1 MTVSEFSQLDECKQ
15 AEILLDHGTFLVER
29 PYKNFTIF
37 LYQVNH
43 FYVEVY
49 HNIRYNV
56 MQGMRSFEDDE
67 TLEPYLEEID
77 ISCLYEY

>member
-1 MTVSEFSQLDECKQ
+1 MTQFEFSVLDETTQ
-15 AEILLDHGTFLVER
+15 AQALLDRGIFLIER
-29 PYKNFTIF
+29 SYKNFTIF
-37 LYQVNH
+37 LYQLDN

-67 TLEPYLEEID
+67 ALQPYLEDID
-77 ISCLYEY
+77 ISCLYE